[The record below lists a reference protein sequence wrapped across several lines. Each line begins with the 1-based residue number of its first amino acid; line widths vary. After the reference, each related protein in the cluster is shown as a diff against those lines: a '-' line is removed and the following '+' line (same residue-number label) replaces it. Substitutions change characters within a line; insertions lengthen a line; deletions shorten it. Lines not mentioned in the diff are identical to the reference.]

1 MTAKKT
7 SKKTSKKTKETKE
20 SKEVTEVIEDDKK
33 ETVHKFDLSDGFGK
47 SDFIAIF
54 TFIYN
59 FIRAILFI
67 IFYPY
72 LWLVNQFRHAIRFL
86 RVGGDSDRPL
96 TPEEKKFIRGVPILY
111 LSTSILGGIL
121 EALIYFSVED
131 EWLDEFFSWLNLD
144 AGIVALWDAF
154 VWILVAIWDVLAW
167 LLTNIFDAINNI
179 LDFVQTDP
187 SMSLLVGTIVIG
199 ALMLFFLL
207 LSEVEAFGKG
217 WANVFK
223 GIVWFFNLPI
233 RIYNKLKDRMV
244 LSNTVIGDFVFGREK
259 IENRQKIFFNKI
271 IKASLFGALMVAML
285 ALTIGIAFLQQTT
298 ELYEKMLFF
307 LSFFLILGILWGM
320 ILNWLFSAFLDVIS
334 KRKYAIKKVAET

>member
-1 MTAKKT
+1 MTAKKS
-7 SKKTSKKTKETKE
+7 SKKASEPE
-20 SKEVTEVIEDDKK
+20 EVKADKK
-33 ETVHKFDLSDGFGK
+33 ETIHKFDLSDGIGK

-54 TFIYN
+54 SFIYN
-59 FIRAILFI
+59 FVRAILFI

-86 RVGGDSDRPL
+86 RVGGDHDRPL

-121 EALIYFSVED
+121 EAVIYFSIED
-131 EWLDEFFSWLNLD
+131 KWLDDFFSWLNLD
-144 AGIVALWDAF
+144 DGLIALWDALI
-154 VWILVAIWDVLAW
+154 WILERLWDLLAW
-167 LLTNIFDAINNI
+167 LMTGIYDIINSIF
-179 LDFVQTDP
+179 DFVQTDP

-217 WANVFK
+217 WTNIWK
-223 GIVWFFNLPI
+223 GIVWIFYLPI
-233 RIYNKLKDRMV
+233 RIYIKLKDRMV
-244 LSNTVIGDFVFGREK
+244 ISNTVIGDLVFGRER
-259 IENRQKIFFNKI
+259 IENRQKLFFNKI
-271 IKASLFGALMVAML
+271 IKASLFGAFMVALL
-285 ALTIGIAFLQQTT
+285 ALTIGITFLQRTS

-334 KRKYAIKKVAET
+334 KRKYAIKKVAEN

>member
-7 SKKTSKKTKETKE
+7 SKKTSEPKKPK
-20 SKEVTEVIEDDKK
+20 EVIEDEK
-33 ETVHKFDLSDGFGK
+33 EEVIHKFDLTDGIGK

-54 TFIYN
+54 SFIYN

-72 LWLVNQFRHAIRFL
+72 LWLVNQFKHAIQFL
-86 RVGGDSDRPL
+86 RVGGDHDRPL

-121 EALIYFSVED
+121 EAVIYFSIED
-131 EWLDEFFSWLNLD
+131 EWLEGFFDWLNLD
-144 AGIVALWDAF
+144 EGLIALWDAF
-154 VWILVAIWDVLAW
+154 VWILAKLWG
-167 LLTNIFDAINNI
+167 LLVWIMTNIFDMINTI
-179 LDFVQTDP
+179 FDFVQTDP

-217 WANVFK
+217 WANAWK
-223 GIVWFFNLPI
+223 GVVWIFYVPI

-244 LSNTVIGDFVFGREK
+244 ISNTVIGDIVFGREK
-259 IENRQKIFFNKI
+259 IENRQKLFFNKI
-271 IKASLFGALMVAML
+271 IKASLFGALMVALL
-285 ALTIGIAFLQQTT
+285 ALTIGITFLQQST
-298 ELYEKMLFF
+298 ELYEKMIFF

-334 KRKYAIKKVAET
+334 KRKYAIKKVAES